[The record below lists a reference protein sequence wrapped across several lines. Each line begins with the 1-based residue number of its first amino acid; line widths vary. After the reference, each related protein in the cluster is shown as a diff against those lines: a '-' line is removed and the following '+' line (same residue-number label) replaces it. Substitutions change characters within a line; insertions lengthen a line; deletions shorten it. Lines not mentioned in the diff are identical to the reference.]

1 MFAELLPPDVE
12 VAMYDPSMAH
22 DVHCDELRL
31 MASAVPR
38 RRAEFAA
45 GRACARAALRRLG
58 INGWP
63 LLVGSKREPL
73 WPAGVVGSITHTD
86 GLVAAAVSRRPPLAG
101 FGIDAEQ
108 RRPLPA
114 GVRETVCTP
123 REIAWCLAH
132 EPSIPWDTMIFS
144 AKESIFKAWFPAT
157 VTWLGY
163 LEVDVV
169 LEPGDGGRGTFGV
182 AELSSNVAV
191 PSASSFIGAFA
202 AAHEFVLT
210 SAVLEHADTNDA
222 R

>member
-1 MFAELLPPDVE
+1 MHIWDWGLMFAELLPPDVE

-86 GLVAAAVSRRPPLAG
+86 GLVAAAVSRRPHLPGSASTPSSG
-101 FGIDAEQ
+101 GHC
-108 RRPLPA
+108 RR
-114 GVRETVCTP
+114 VCA
-123 REIAWCLAH
+123 RR
-132 EPSIPWDTMIFS
+132 S
-144 AKESIFKAWFPAT
+144 AR
-157 VTWLGY
+157 
-163 LEVDVV
+163 
-169 LEPGDGGRGTFGV
+169 PGRSRGASRTNRLSRGT
-182 AELSSNVAV
+182 
-191 PSASSFIGAFA
+191 
-202 AAHEFVLT
+202 
-210 SAVLEHADTNDA
+210 